1 MDRNQVAT
9 SPGMGWRLKSE
20 SGGGM
25 NQNRVAIC
33 VGIRKRRKALLK
45 KRKNGSQIII
55 QQENFVVEIYFFKI
69 TKNPLKS
76 SRP

>member
-33 VGIRKRRKALLK
+33 VGIRTHPKVCRTGVNLVSFLMQVLK
-45 KRKNGSQIII
+45 YLIS
-55 QQENFVVEIYFFKI
+55 FVVVFCVDII
-69 TKNPLKS
+69 LIIL
-76 SRP
+76 